1 MAEKVHIKTKA
12 APPRFVP
19 VGQFGIIEAG
29 ENCLGCMH
37 CKKHSCIY
45 DIYGKEASYL
55 REASE
60 GSGYVDTLYA
70 CMNCLRCVQEC
81 PGGIL
86 TRVVNPEYLRLGDAY
101 WTPELI
107 ATTWAQAETG
117 KIPVSGA
124 GYRGPFSGPGFDSM
138 WTDMSEI
145 VRPTRDGI
153 HGREYISTAVDIG
166 RKPNAL
172 QFDADG
178 ALVGEAPPIL
188 DIPMPIL
195 FDVLPF
201 GRISDGVRRAMARAA
216 SELGILMILEP
227 EHYFDGLSEYAE
239 HLVPL
244 LSAASF
250 ERDLERMPD
259 VRMVEL
265 ELADGVMDRAKQVKD
280 RLGEV
285 IVAIRVPLDRDAE
298 TVVERLAGEGAE
310 VIHLCA
316 DVHGNELDDTNPRF
330 IKDRVQAIH
339 QRLVETALRDQVTLI
354 ASGGIALAEH
364 VAKAIVCGADLTA
377 IDLPLL
383 LALECRLCRNCEQGL
398 PCPVE
403 LEHVDEAYA
412 QQRIVNLMGAWH
424 SQLIEVMGAMGIR
437 EVRRLRGETGR
448 AMFFEDMEAESFGP
462 LFGLRKM
469 NPHRRDA
476 ENAEKAKPRIL
487 EFSAVSA
494 PLRWKSSEIR
504 NPKSKAGFQ
513 SAIRNPQSEIPV
525 RPAPP
530 RFKNPIGKYKV
541 RRNTALCVH
550 CGHCAEVCAYGV
562 HERRE
567 GFSRMSRPVEYKCIG
582 FSCSECVD
590 QCPQHALS
598 LEINPL
604 YETLGDARW
613 TADLLLSTWAQAET
627 GQLPD
632 GDMETR
638 IGASGGGFDRMR
650 FRFPEEIPEASPQS
664 RKERKENS
672 GIRDQGSG
680 SMGEALESRPQPQPQ
695 PQPLPLTFSASS
707 ASPRCNVLE
716 EDEAISTSIDLNKRG
731 DERPEITIDLPMYG
745 GGMSFGSVSQSVM
758 VAKARVA
765 KAFHTFTCTGEG
777 GYPDVLTPYADH
789 VITQVATGLFGVREE
804 TIQRARIVEF
814 KYAQGAKPGLGGHL
828 LGDKNTPDVARM
840 REAVM
845 GSALFSPFPF
855 HSVYS
860 VEDHKKHLDWIKAV
874 NPKALVSVKVS
885 TPTDVDMVAV
895 GSYYAG
901 AHIIHLDG
909 SYGGTGAAPDIAKKN
924 IAMPIEY
931 AIPKVHGFLE
941 AEGIRDKVTLIA
953 SGGLRTAYDVAK
965 AIALGAD
972 GVVIGTAELV
982 ALGCIRCTNCESGR
996 GCARGIATTD
1006 PDLAK
1011 MIDVEWGT
1019 QRLIN
1024 LYASWQSQLRDIL
1037 RRFGMRSIQ
1046 ELRGRADCLVHLD
1059 YENSSTPAAVT

>member
-1 MAEKVHIKTKA
+1 MKFFAFFASLRCKLILVGENMAEKVHIKTKA
-12 APPRFVP
+12 TPPRFAP
-19 VGQFGIIEAG
+19 VGKFGIIEAA
-29 ENCLGCMH
+29 ENCLGCLH
-37 CKKHSCIY
+37 CKKRSCIY
-45 DIYGKEASYL
+45 DIYRKEASYL

-60 GSGYVDTLYA
+60 ASDFADMLYA

-81 PGGIL
+81 AGGIL

-101 WTPELI
+101 WTPDII
-107 ATTWAQAETG
+107 ATTWAQADTG

-124 GYRGPFSGPGFDSM
+124 GYLGPFSGPGFDTM

-166 RKPNAL
+166 RKLGAL
-172 QFDADG
+172 KFDADG
-178 ALVGEAPPIL
+178 ALVGETPPLL
-188 DIPMPIL
+188 DIAMPIM

-201 GRISDGVRRAMARAA
+201 GRISDGVRKAMARAA
-216 SELGILMILEP
+216 SELGVLMILEP
-227 EHYFDGLSEYAE
+227 EHYFDGLSEYAK

-244 LSAASF
+244 LSTASF
-250 ERDLERMPD
+250 ERDLERIPN

-265 ELADGVMDRAKQVKD
+265 ELADGVMDRVKQVKD
-280 RLGEV
+280 RLKEV

-298 TVVERLAGEGAE
+298 AVVERLASDGAE

-316 DVHGNELDDTNPRF
+316 DVHGNELDGANPRF
-330 IKDRVQAIH
+330 IKDCVRAIH
-339 QRLVETALRDQVTLI
+339 LRLIETAFRDQVTLI

-364 VAKAIVCGADLTA
+364 VAKVIVCGADLTA
-377 IDLPLL
+377 IDLPIL
-383 LALECRLCRNCEQGL
+383 LALECRLCRNCEQNL

-403 LEHVDEAYA
+403 LEHVDETYA

-462 LFGLRKM
+462 LFGQRIEGESGRGGERERETSIGWEKESP
-469 NPHRRDA
+469 PH
-476 ENAEKAKPRIL
+476 
-487 EFSAVSA
+487 
-494 PLRWKSSEIR
+494 PLTPSPPPGNGVE
-504 NPKSKAGFQ
+504 
-513 SAIRNPQSEIPV
+513 V

-650 FRFPEEIPEASPQS
+650 FRFPEE
-664 RKERKENS
+664 NS
-672 GIRDQGSG
+672 GIGDQGSG
-680 SMGEALESRPQPQPQ
+680 SRGDPCDRP
-695 PQPLPLTFSASS
+695 LSSGSS
-707 ASPRCNVLE
+707 ASLRLRSGQALRCNAESV

-731 DERPEITIDLPMYG
+731 DDRPEFTIDLPIYG
-745 GGMSFGSVSQSVM
+745 GGMSFGSVSLSVIE
-758 VAKARVA
+758 AKARVA

-777 GYPDVLTPYADH
+777 GYPQVLTPYADH

-885 TPTDVDMVAV
+885 TPTDVEMVAV

-1006 PDLAK
+1006 PELSK

-1037 RRFGMRSIQ
+1037 RRLGMRSIR
-1046 ELRGRADCLVHLD
+1046 ELRGRSDCLVHLD
-1059 YENSSTPAAVT
+1059 YENASTPAAVT